1 MTIATATFYDRSASL
16 MLRLSSRAETLQTQI
31 STGKK
36 LLTAADDPGGYQR
49 LAMLK
54 RESVAAETTTA
65 NLALAQGLL
74 AQSDSVLSNVDDR
87 LQRVSE
93 LTVRARSGILSDGD
107 RAALA
112 TELDTI
118 RDELLNLA
126 NSRDSRGAP
135 IFGGSASGDAFTKAA
150 DGTVSYTGNGT
161 AVPIPVGE
169 GRTVIASEDGEQVF
183 MPAGGTDIFAT
194 LSAVA
199 ASIRSGDADATA
211 AQNDE
216 ILVALDHIAAARAS
230 VGARAMRVELE
241 TERRKVEE
249 TDREIARSSIEDV
262 DVTKAVTE
270 LQKTLTILQATQSS
284 FTRLTQLTLFDQ
296 LR

>member
-1 MTIATATFYDRSASL
+1 MSIATASFYDRSTSL
-16 MLRLSSRAETLQTQI
+16 MLRMSSRAETLQTQI
-31 STGKK
+31 ATGKK

-74 AQSDSVLSNVDDR
+74 AQSDSLLGSVDDR

-93 LTVRARSGILSDGD
+93 LTVRARSGILSQGD
-107 RAALA
+107 REAVA

-118 RDELLNLA
+118 RDELLSLA

-135 IFGGSASGDAFTKAA
+135 IFGGSSTGDAFTQAA
-150 DGTVSYTGNGT
+150 DGTVSYTGDG
-161 AVPIPVGE
+161 APVPIPIGE
-169 GRTVIASEDGEQVF
+169 GRSVIASENGEHIF

-194 LSAVA
+194 LAAVS
-199 ASIRSGDADATA
+199 ASIRSGDAAGTA
-211 AQNDE
+211 GHNDD
-216 ILVALDHIAAARAS
+216 ILAALDHVAAARAS
-230 VGARAMRVELE
+230 VGAREMRVELE
-241 TERRKVEE
+241 TQRRKTEE
-249 TDREIARSSIEDV
+249 TDREIAMSSIEDV

-284 FTRLTQLTLFDQ
+284 FTRLSQLTLFDQ